1 MNVESARK
9 ILETIE
15 EHGRNGCTVLTIA
28 SKTNI
33 KHSEI
38 RSFLKTNRNM
48 VYQFKFKPNYVIYRF
63 GKHNGS
69 IDSMLASYGKKTN
82 FIYWYWFYIIT
93 LLWLI

>member
-1 MNVESARK
+1 MYCINNRLQNK
-9 ILETIE
+9 Y
-15 EHGRNGCTVLTIA
+15 
-28 SKTNI
+28 KTFRD
-33 KHSEI
+33 KK
-38 RSFLKTNRNM
+38 FLKTNRNM

-69 IDSMLASYGKKTN
+69 IDSMLASYGKKPN